1 MKRTALVTGASSG
14 IGDAFARQLAREGW
28 DLVVVARNVS
38 ALDELARELEK
49 HHGVTVDVLA
59 ADLMVAEDRARVVN
73 RILSEQDVIEM
84 VVNNAGFGT
93 SGPVSDQTTES
104 QVGMV
109 ELNIAAVVDLSC
121 AAVQAMKPR
130 GRGSI
135 LNVSSIGGFQASPG
149 FAVYAATKAFVT
161 SFTTALHE
169 ELRGSGINVT
179 TLCPGFTR
187 TDFQNRAGG
196 FEATTLPDFVWQQ
209 PAQVAE
215 AALAGLAKNRAVVI
229 PGVLNKSTVGLVK
242 VLPAVAARK
251 LAKFVAEH

>member
-1 MKRTALVTGASSG
+1 
-14 IGDAFARQLAREGW
+14 
-28 DLVVVARNVS
+28 
-38 ALDELARELEK
+38 
-49 HHGVTVDVLA
+49 
-59 ADLMVAEDRARVVN
+59 
-73 RILSEQDVIEM
+73 M